1 MPRRGDFR
9 DEGEGI
15 GEIDALDS
23 IDSLGKRRR
32 KMSLFGGTGG
42 YFRLDSWIL
51 ANIVQL
57 GTQRFCKRFL
67 NRSND
72 PCGRQYDQM
81 TQAARSGCANIA
93 EGSAR
98 RATSRETEMR
108 LTDVARS
115 SLAELAGDY
124 LNWLLQQEKIPWS
137 KEMPDARAV
146 YAVRLDAPEYGEDV
160 VHDACAHILAQKRK
174 FAKWLDSESDETMAN
189 ALLILIAR
197 VINML
202 NHQMEKQG
210 ETFKEEGGFR
220 EKLTSLRVEARAKQ
234 ELAPICPDCG
244 KPMTR
249 RTAKSGKNAGKGFW
263 GCTGFPDCKGVREM
277 EGEKL

>member
-1 MPRRGDFR
+1 MAAR
-9 DEGEGI
+9 
-15 GEIDALDS
+15 
-23 IDSLGKRRR
+23 
-32 KMSLFGGTGG
+32 GG

-67 NRSND
+67 NRTND

-108 LTDVARS
+108 LTDVGRS

-124 LNWLLQQEKIPWS
+124 LNWLLQKEKAPWS
-137 KEMPDARAV
+137 KATLEARAV
-146 YAVRLDAPEYGEDV
+146 YAVRLDKAEYGEDR
-160 VHDACAHILAQKRK
+160 VHDACLHILAQQGK
-174 FAKWLDSESDETMAN
+174 FALWLKSESDETMAN

-210 ETFKEEGGFR
+210 DTFKKEGGFR
-220 EKLTSLRVEARAKQ
+220 EKLTGLRIEARAQ
-234 ELAPICPDCG
+234 QDNAPTCPDCG
-244 KPMTR
+244 KPMAR
-249 RTAKSGKNAGKGFW
+249 RMAKSGKNIGKVFW
-263 GCTGFPDCKGVREM
+263 GCTGYPDCKGVREI
-277 EGEKL
+277 EEEEK